1 MASSLQSKRKRA
13 AEILVVLEREYPEA
27 RVHLHFGNA
36 YELLAATILAAQCTD
51 ERVNQVTPELFR
63 RYPDPAGL
71 AEADQGEL
79 EQMVRSTGFYRN
91 KTKSLLGMARA
102 LVERFG
108 GRVPES
114 IEELVTI
121 PGVGRKTAN
130 VLAGAC
136 FGEPAIVVD
145 THVKRVTE
153 RLGLTEETDPDRIE
167 SDLRRLIPENKQTR
181 FSWVIGEHGRRICVA
196 RKPLCDRC
204 PVRRLCPFPRQR
216 RGA

>member
-1 MASSLQSKRKRA
+1 MASSMQSKRKRA
-13 AEILVVLEREYPEA
+13 AEIFAVLDKEYPDA
-27 RVHLHFGNA
+27 RVHLHFRDA

-63 RYPDPAGL
+63 RHPNPASL
-71 AEADQGEL
+71 AQADQGEL
-79 EQMVRSTGFYRN
+79 EQMVRPTGFYRN
-91 KTKSLLGMARA
+91 KAKSLLGMARA

-108 GRVPES
+108 GRVPET
-114 IEELVTI
+114 IEELITV

-136 FGEPAIVVD
+136 FGRPAIIVD
-145 THVKRVTE
+145 THLKRVTA

-167 SDLRRLIPENKQTR
+167 SDLRPLIPENNQTR
-181 FSWVIGEHGRRICVA
+181 FSWVIGEHGRRVCVA

-216 RGA
+216 QGA